1 MKQVPIKLG
10 PLALLLAVISICLT
24 TLAILTF
31 TTARA
36 DLRLA
41 EKYADT
47 VRVRYTLETR
57 GQAFLAELSETDR
70 ADYGLMGWERDAAG
84 VYSETL
90 EEGDAKLS
98 IGFVPGGERGY
109 TLISWRHEKSWTEDD
124 SLGELWDGG
133 F

>member
-24 TLAILTF
+24 TLGILTF

-41 EKYADT
+41 EKYAST
-47 VRVRYTLETR
+47 VRTRYELERR
-57 GQAFLAELSETDR
+57 GQEFLKELSETDP
-70 ADYGLMGWERDAAG
+70 ADYSLMDWERDFSG
-84 VYSETL
+84 VYWTELEQDGSTL
-90 EEGDAKLS
+90 S
-98 IGFVPGGERGY
+98 VGFRPGGEKGY
-109 TLISWRHEKSWTEDD
+109 TVVSWRLQKSWTEDD
-124 SLGELWDGG
+124 SIGTLWDGG